1 MDEKKRQQQENKDRK
16 LTARYQVTDSRWTD
30 SKFENDP
37 FGRADAETT
46 DPDLKGQRTTDAT
59 TPNTVTN
66 QRVQE
71 QPSCRGDNAVNVL

>member
-46 DPDLKGQRTTDAT
+46 DPDLRTKNNRCDYAKHSDQSTSSRTAKLS
-59 TPNTVTN
+59 
-66 QRVQE
+66 R
-71 QPSCRGDNAVNVL
+71 